1 VKIPDDDPDRT
12 RLLLLIASLLLLVPV
27 LLWGSWIRVVQ
38 MHPELTQAERVR
50 FWLSIFPTVMRHPQ
64 ALTVAAV
71 GCSLGAAILSAITL
85 QQPERIFKLMSIIT
99 MITAGAAAV
108 LSLISLM

>member
-1 VKIPDDDPDRT
+1 M
-12 RLLLLIASLLLLVPV
+12 PV

-38 MHPELTQAERVR
+38 LHPEITHAERVQY
-50 FWLSIFPTVMRHPQ
+50 WLSIFPAVLRHPQ
-64 ALTVAAV
+64 ALTLTAV

-85 QQPERIFKLMSIIT
+85 QQPERLFKLMSIVT

-108 LSLISLM
+108 LSLISLL

>member
-1 VKIPDDDPDRT
+1 MKIPDDDPERT

-27 LLWGSWIRVVQ
+27 LLWGSWIRVLQ
-38 MHPELTQAERVR
+38 LHQEMSQAERVR
-50 FWLSIFPTVMRHPQ
+50 LWLSIFPTAMQHPT
-64 ALTVAAV
+64 ALTLASF
-71 GCSLGAAILSAITL
+71 GCALGAAMLSAITL
-85 QQPERIFKLMSIIT
+85 QQPERVFKLMSVIT